1 MPTIILVLIVGS
13 FAVLMLD
20 TIGSIAS
27 RQFRFRYSSLSII
40 SCIFWFGTGFFAA
53 WYGQLLL
60 SLLAGGI
67 VAFVEAT
74 LGWYISWLIGP
85 GRPKNKL
92 SHTVI
97 GKIVLIV
104 TLKGAAIG
112 FIGGLLAETILRK

>member
-13 FAVLMLD
+13 FAVLLFD

-27 RQFRFRYSSLSII
+27 RQFRFRYASLAIVSWIL
-40 SCIFWFGTGFFAA
+40 WLGTGFFAA
-53 WYGQLLL
+53 WYGQLYL

-74 LGWYISWLIGP
+74 LGWYISCLIGP

-92 SHTVI
+92 SRIAI

-104 TLKGAAIG
+104 TMKGAALG
-112 FIGGLLAETILRK
+112 FIGGLSAEMILGK